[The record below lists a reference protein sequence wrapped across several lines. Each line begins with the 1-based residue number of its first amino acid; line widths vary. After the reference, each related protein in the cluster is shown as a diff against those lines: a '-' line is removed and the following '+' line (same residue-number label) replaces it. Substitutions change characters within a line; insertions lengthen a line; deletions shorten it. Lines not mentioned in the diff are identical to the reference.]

1 MSNETYTMFSN
12 LKTTLMDLSV
22 QQCCGSKS
30 SLTKNQIWTNHPG
43 EDRTFLFDVD
53 AVASLLDLE
62 GYLILALME
71 VVSGGD
77 GGGGGYHTN
86 NDEGS
91 SIVLSPYR
99 EGHEESLGWIGLS
112 TSEIDNNLELPF
124 KCWIRSFLL
133 DFITALFMLIW
144 KIALILI
151 IQVWNVVS
159 TYPLPSL
166 ITSTVLYIFHF
177 IHSRRKRLSEQR
189 EMVTTLRELAYDK
202 LVLVDKGEGCA
213 ALHLREDIM
222 HELYPQQCPERKNL
236 MINIWPRVVAEVRL
250 DNRVRK
256 GRKDI
261 GGKSLEWW
269 EWIADASRKSRRSGK
284 FIKA

>member
-1 MSNETYTMFSN
+1 MSNETYTMFHN

-30 SLTKNQIWTNHPG
+30 SLAKNQIWTNHPG
-43 EDRTFLFDVD
+43 EDRTFMFDVE

-71 VVSGGD
+71 VVTGDDGGD
-77 GGGGGYHTN
+77 TNGKNEEGGS
-86 NDEGS
+86 S
-91 SIVLSPYR
+91 SIVISPYR

-112 TSEIDNNLELPF
+112 TSEIDNNLELPL

-133 DFITALFMLIW
+133 DFITAIFMLVW
-144 KIALILI
+144 KIVLILI
-151 IQVWNVVS
+151 VQVWNVVS

-166 ITSTVLYIFHF
+166 VTSTVLYIFHF

-213 ALHLREDIM
+213 ALHLRDEIM
-222 HELYPQQCPERKNL
+222 HELYPQQCAERKNL

-250 DNRVRK
+250 DNRVTK
-256 GRKDI
+256 GRKEVR
-261 GGKSLEWW
+261 GKSLEWW
-269 EWIADASRKSRRSGK
+269 EWIADASRKSRRSG
-284 FIKA
+284 IKA